1 MKTPPQPAFDELIRQ
16 FFCAVFG
23 PTDRVVLA
31 QLQDGGWLNIPLV
44 RDDAITWLIQHQDTP
59 NLYFRA
65 SSHDGRNGYQMGNCL
80 QTRALYVD
88 IDYGQVGHKGTSP
101 FRTLDDVVAYLL
113 TCPLRPSVA
122 WHTGHGV
129 QAAFL
134 LSEPIVFGFGEVATE
149 PLRRYLD
156 LTPRLVRMMM
166 ADSAQTP
173 EHAYRVPLTINHKP
187 NTDPVRGSV
196 LWHNQTTYT
205 LQLIEQ
211 ACAMWNDDLLAR
223 EAIPPPADTD
233 HRTVPYADLP
243 VQIRTDIEGTG
254 ERSERLFGIVGQ
266 MVRAGCSDQ
275 TIQDAVQHGEDFADK
290 YGGRAGG
297 LAAQVQTCIDRIRS
311 GRYCYRSDVA
321 PPLRVYNV
329 PVPIRLQ
336 DCAPLPP
343 ELDRMLDRY
352 AAATNITLL
361 SRVRDAARLHEH
373 LSGTQPTGV
382 IESPCGAGKS
392 VWALCHIA
400 LRANDQNRYLY
411 VTETVEALHRAA
423 DLLERLTDQPV
434 GRLHGHNAQQCAAL
448 SGQTHT
454 WRQCDPHN
462 PRSVCRTC
470 EASGRCH
477 YHNRNQQVTRPIL
490 CMTHSGLIRAMEDG
504 STLLQDANLVIDE
517 GLSPFGTWQV
527 SLAELERLQVY
538 VPDLELGRMFP
549 YTSMAAQSELAQ
561 WETAKD
567 ADVWAR
573 RHYVYRD
580 QNQTSAL
587 ADLYGALRARI
598 GVGLRPPGRH
608 RAGDLER
615 VSDTL
620 AELLSFFRP
629 SQYGDATYAYHEV
642 QDGHQWAL
650 TSA

>member
-1 MKTPPQPAFDELIRQ
+1 M
-16 FFCAVFG
+16 
-23 PTDRVVLA
+23 
-31 QLQDGGWLNIPLV
+31 
-44 RDDAITWLIQHQDTP
+44 
-59 NLYFRA
+59 
-65 SSHDGRNGYQMGNCL
+65 
-80 QTRALYVD
+80 
-88 IDYGQVGHKGTSP
+88 
-101 FRTLDDVVAYLL
+101 
-113 TCPLRPSVA
+113 
-122 WHTGHGV
+122 
-129 QAAFL
+129 
-134 LSEPIVFGFGEVATE
+134 
-149 PLRRYLD
+149 
-156 LTPRLVRMMM
+156 
-166 ADSAQTP
+166 
-173 EHAYRVPLTINHKP
+173 
-187 NTDPVRGSV
+187 
-196 LWHNQTTYT
+196 
-205 LQLIEQ
+205 
-211 ACAMWNDDLLAR
+211 
-223 EAIPPPADTD
+223 
-233 HRTVPYADLP
+233 
-243 VQIRTDIEGTG
+243 
-254 ERSERLFGIVGQ
+254 
-266 MVRAGCSDQ
+266 
-275 TIQDAVQHGEDFADK
+275 
-290 YGGRAGG
+290 
-297 LAAQVQTCIDRIRS
+297 
-311 GRYCYRSDVA
+311 
-321 PPLRVYNV
+321 
-329 PVPIRLQ
+329 
-336 DCAPLPP
+336 PP

-361 SRVRDAARLHEH
+361 SRVRSAARFHEH

-411 VTETVEALHRAA
+411 VTETVEALHRSA